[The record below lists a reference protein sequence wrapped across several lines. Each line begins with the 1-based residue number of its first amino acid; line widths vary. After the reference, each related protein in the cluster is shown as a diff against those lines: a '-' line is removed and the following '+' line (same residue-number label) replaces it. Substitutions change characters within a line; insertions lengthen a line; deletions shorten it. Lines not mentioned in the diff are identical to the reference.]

1 MKISKQ
7 PSFRNK
13 PLSIAVE
20 ENISQVCSKNL
31 YSNYGAV
38 ALMSTKRNMIIFIN
52 TIQKEF

>member
-20 ENISQVCSKNL
+20 ENISQVCSENL
-31 YSNYGAV
+31 YLKYGAV